1 MLIRLLRTVVA
12 EYVEK
17 KERAQQNE
25 MQNKLN
31 TISEKY
37 YTILFSNEL
46 ILLMATSLIIQCSIH

>member
-1 MLIRLLRTVVA
+1 MMRAVVA

-17 KERAQQNE
+17 KERSQQNE

-37 YTILFSNEL
+37 VDYYYFVTNYE
-46 ILLMATSLIIQCSIH
+46 

>member
-1 MLIRLLRTVVA
+1 MKAMAA
-12 EYVEK
+12 EYIEK

-37 YTILFSNEL
+37 
-46 ILLMATSLIIQCSIH
+46 LL